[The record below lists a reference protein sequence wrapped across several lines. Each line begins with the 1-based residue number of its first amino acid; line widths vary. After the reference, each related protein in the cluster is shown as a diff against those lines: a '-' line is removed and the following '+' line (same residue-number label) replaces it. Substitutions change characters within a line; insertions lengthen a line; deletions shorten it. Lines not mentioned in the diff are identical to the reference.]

1 MLKLSKSKKEN
12 RIENILMS
20 KGNRF
25 CCTQNTHISKY
36 QSIFMYRNGYP
47 TKLYYV
53 EGRKIVY
60 FSKVLCLCKTTF
72 VNCIFVCT

>member
-1 MLKLSKSKKEN
+1 MLNVEIIQEQKEN

-36 QSIFMYRNGYP
+36 QSIFMYRNGNP
-47 TKLYYV
+47 TKLYYF
-53 EGRKIVY
+53 EGMKNRV
-60 FSKVLCLCKTTF
+60 FF
-72 VNCIFVCT
+72 

>member
-25 CCTQNTHISKY
+25 CCTKNTHISKY
-36 QSIFMYRNGYP
+36 QSIFMYRNSFDMYCKNSC
-47 TKLYYV
+47 KL
-53 EGRKIVY
+53 
-60 FSKVLCLCKTTF
+60 S
-72 VNCIFVCT
+72 